1 MISEKFVKIAR
12 EVIIH
17 VRRGNKLRR
26 GSLLSNTTTTCP
38 LGVICLNNGK
48 DINLYQNDSV
58 STATISLPLYS
69 FAHTYTGTDDDFE
82 LGFDESV
89 FFSKVEGTESYNIG
103 WALGKQCDKRG
114 WIE

>member
-17 VRRGNKLRR
+17 IRKGNKLQRS
-26 GSLLSNTTTTCP
+26 GLFSETLTTCP
-38 LGVICLNNGK
+38 LGVVCLNNG
-48 DINLYQNDSV
+48 LSV
-58 STATISLPLYS
+58 SALKFQGASGNELYD
-69 FAHTYTGTDDDFE
+69 FAHSLMNLNSDFE
-82 LGFDESV
+82 IGFDESV
-89 FFSKVEGTESYNIG
+89 FSGKNEGTESYNIG